1 MRILWIHQYFAT
13 LQGWGS
19 ARTFETAVRWAQA
32 GHAVDILCTP
42 AYDPS
47 LAGRGEVAVAPGVRA
62 FVSRVR
68 YSPHMGFAARLA
80 AFGGFTGFARRFV
93 RRQGGNYDIAIASS
107 APLSVAIPALTG
119 RRRWALPYVFETIDV
134 WPDAAIAAGV
144 LRNPL
149 LKALSFRLEAAAY
162 RGASHVVTCSDGM
175 TARVTGKGIPA
186 GKITTISNACDVT
199 RFAPDPA
206 ARAATRRAHGVRD
219 DQLVCLYAG
228 AMGRSNA
235 IEDVV
240 EAVRLTA
247 DDPRIVWWF
256 AGDGRDAGTL
266 AALARADGR
275 VRFFGRRPQS
285 EQPTLLAG
293 ADAAL
298 VTFLHAPFF
307 HENSPNKFF
316 DAIAAGLPV
325 VFNRSTWLEPWLDRY
340 GNAFVCR
347 EAPAAP
353 AIAEALRRL
362 AGDPA
367 LRGRMGAASRRLA
380 CEVFD
385 RDRLAARY
393 LAILG
398 AHAARA

>member
-134 WPDAAIAAGV
+134 WPDAAIAADV

-175 TARVTGKGIPA
+175 TARVTGKGVPA
-186 GKITTISNACDVT
+186 EKVTTIPNGCDNV
-199 RFAPDPA
+199 RFAPTPA
-206 ARAATRRAHGVRD
+206 ARAAARRAFGVGD
-219 DQLVCLYAG
+219 DRTVCLYTG

-235 IEDVV
+235 IEDVIA
-240 EAVRLTA
+240 AVRATA
-247 DDPRIVWWF
+247 ADRRIAWRF
-256 AGDGRDAGTL
+256 AGDGPAAG
-266 AALARADGR
+266 ALRALDDGTGR
-275 VRFFGRRPQS
+275 VGFLGMRSNADLPG
-285 EQPTLLAG
+285 LLAG
-293 ADAAL
+293 GDAAL
-298 VTFLHAPFF
+298 VTFLHAPLFR
-307 HENSPNKFF
+307 ENSPNKFF

-393 LAILG
+393 LAILE